1 MKKIVLVFLM
11 LAVFSFSTFA
21 QEVKG
26 RIVDEDGVE
35 LIGASV
41 IVKDGKAMTITDF
54 DGTFTLEVPANK
66 DIEVVVSFVGFVEQ
80 TFKMNLK
87 SSQTKDIG
95 EVKLA
100 INAIGIEELKVIAS
114 FAVDRRTPV
123 SVSKISPEII
133 AEKLGTQEFPEIL
146 KSTPSVYATKTGG
159 GYGDGRINLRGF
171 DSNNI
176 GVLINGVP
184 VNDMESGKVYWSNW
198 AGLSD
203 VTRSMQVQ
211 RGLGASKLAISSVGG
226 TINILTKS
234 TDMKKGGSVYY
245 GMGNNGYNKMAF
257 TVSTGLLDNNW
268 AVTVSG
274 AKTTGDGYVK
284 GTDFE
289 GYSYFLNISKRIG
302 SKQTLSFTAFGAS
315 QWHHQRSTKHLIE
328 TFRNSPFGTKLNTDY
343 GYRDGKVYGSGYA
356 YNAYTKPQTSLN
368 HYWHISPKTTLSTSI
383 YASFG
388 RGGGRR
394 LYGPGKAPY
403 GISGGKY
410 ENMSTL
416 EALQTNNDGYIDF
429 DQAISENI
437 ESTTGSQTII
447 AMSNNS
453 HDWYGILSSLNTN
466 VGNVSITGGI
476 DARYYKGYHNYSIVD
491 LLGGNYFLDD
501 GNENRDPG
509 AALQVGDEINYYNL
523 GEVLWEGLFLQ
534 GEYVSNKFSGFLSTS
549 ASMKNYRRTDFFQY
563 TPEEGQVSDWVNFLG
578 YSGKGGANLNITDQ
592 QNIFINGG
600 YFSRA
605 PYMRYAFIGYTNDVN
620 EGIENEKVLSA
631 EFGYGFKTSKI
642 KADLTLYHTR
652 WMDKALTKTLGDGTA
667 NILGLDAI
675 HQGVEFEF
683 KYKPSKKLEF
693 RAMASMGDWKWGDDV
708 IADVYNE
715 QNELEGTVTVYT
727 SGVHVGDAA
736 QTTAAL
742 GIDWEILKDLKVG
755 LDFNHYDRLYAQ
767 FEVDQRTSE
776 DDMGID
782 SWLMPDYQIMDFNVR
797 YRFKMGKFKS
807 TLYGKIDNIFDTEY
821 ISDGFDGSM
830 HNSFTSGVYY
840 GFGRTWSIGIKTK
853 F

>member
-1 MKKIVLVFLM
+1 M
-11 LAVFSFSTFA
+11 LAVFSLSTFA

-26 RIVDEDGVE
+26 KVVDEDGME

-54 DGTFTLEVPANK
+54 DGTFDLKVPADK
-66 DIEVVVSFVGFVEQ
+66 DIEVVVSFVGFVDQ

-87 SSQTKDIG
+87 SGQAKELGDI
-95 EVKLA
+95 KLG
-100 INAIGIEELKVIAS
+100 INAIGIEELKIVAS

-133 AEKLGTQEFPEIL
+133 SEKLGTQEFPEIL

-184 VNDMESGKVYWSNW
+184 INDMESGKVYWSNW

-245 GMGNNGYNKMAF
+245 GIGNNGYNKAAF

-274 AKTTGDGYVK
+274 ARTTGDGYVK

-289 GYSYFLNISKRIG
+289 GLSYFLNISKRIG
-302 SKQTLSFTAFGAS
+302 SNQTLSFTAFGAS
-315 QWHHQRSTKHLIE
+315 QWHNQRSTKHLIE
-328 TFRNSPFGTKLNTDY
+328 YYRNSPDGIQLNSDY
-343 GYRDGKVYGSGYA
+343 GYRDGHIYGSAYA
-356 YNAYTKPQTSLN
+356 YNKYTKPQTSLN
-368 HYWHISPKTTLSTSI
+368 HYWHISDNTTLSTSI

-394 LYGPGKAPY
+394 MYGSGKY
-403 GISGGKY
+403 SYYLSGGKY
-410 ENMSTL
+410 ENIDDFN
-416 EALQTNNDGYIDF
+416 AINRNNDGYIDY
-429 DQAISENI
+429 DKIIADNI
-437 ESTTGSQTII
+437 ASSTGSTVVM

-453 HDWYGILSSLNTN
+453 HDWYGVLSSLNTT
-466 VGNVSITGGI
+466 VGSVNITGGI
-476 DARYYKGYHNYSIVD
+476 DARYYKGYHTYIIDD
-491 LLGGNYFLDD
+491 LMGGEYLLDD
-501 GNENRDPG
+501 SDVN
-509 AALQVGDEINYYNL
+509 AADGVALGVGDNVSYYNL

-534 GEYVSNKFSGFLSTS
+534 GEYVSDKFSGFLSTS
-549 ASMKNYRRTDFFQY
+549 ASMKNYRRTDFFAY
-563 TPEEGQVSDWVNFLG
+563 TPEEGQVSEWANFLG
-578 YSGKGGANLNITDQ
+578 YSGKGGVNLNITDN
-592 QNIFINGG
+592 QNIFVNGG

-605 PYMRYAFIGYTNDVN
+605 PFMKYAFLGYTNDIN
-620 EGIENEKVLSA
+620 ETMKNEKVMSA
-631 EFGYGFKTSKI
+631 EFGYGFKTSKVR
-642 KADLTLYHTR
+642 ANLTLYHTR
-652 WMDKALTKTLGDGTA
+652 WMDKALTKSVGEGTA
-667 NILGLDAI
+667 NILGLNAI
-675 HQGVEFEF
+675 HQGVEFEL
-683 KYKPSKKLEF
+683 KYKPTKKLEL
-693 RAMASMGDWKWGDDV
+693 RAMASVGDWKWDEDV
-708 IADVYNE
+708 TAEIFDEDNKPI
-715 QNELEGTVTVYT
+715 GTATVYAKD
-727 SGVHVGDAA
+727 VHVGDAA

-767 FEVDQRTSE
+767 FEIDTRAEETDAGV
-776 DDMGID
+776 D
-782 SWLMPDYQIMDFNVR
+782 SWRMPDYQLMDFNIK
-797 YRFKMGKFKS
+797 YRFKMGKFQS
-807 TLYGKIDNIFDTEY
+807 TLYGKIDNILDTEY
-821 ISDGFDGSM
+821 MSDGFDGSA
-830 HNSFTSGVYY
+830 HDSFTSGVYY
-840 GFGRTWSIGIKTK
+840 GFGRTWSMGLKIK